1 MWSIF
6 TSVCNLFCVCCG
18 TVELKKQISSSLRL
32 INSSDS
38 YVAFKVKTTSP
49 KKYCVRPNNGI
60 VLPQSSADVTVTMQ
74 AQREAPPDMQCKD
87 KFLVQSVVAPD
98 GSSPKDVSPELFSKE
113 SGKEVHEAKLRV
125 LYVSPP
131 QPPSPITESN
141 EEGLSP
147 KMEAAVDNGDH
158 HFSPLDPVYLSSL
171 LLVDMF

>member
-1 MWSIF
+1 MLLLKLETTPNLLSNVIWVAHFRYSRSTYQKNYCVPFKIVYLCMWGVLTISET
-6 TSVCNLFCVCCG
+6 TSVRFIKCLSNRDLLACSCMSNSIMWCH
-18 TVELKKQISSSLRL
+18 LPNHSSL
-32 INSSDS
+32 
-38 YVAFKVKTTSP
+38 
-49 KKYCVRPNNGI
+49 
-60 VLPQSSADVTVTMQ
+60 Q
-74 AQREAPPDMQCKD
+74 
-87 KFLVQSVVAPD
+87 
-98 GSSPKDVSPELFSKE
+98 FSKE

-158 HFSPLDPVYLSSL
+158 QFSPLDPVYLSFL